1 MSNVTLTI
9 VQHRGESLALG
20 RNVAVKL
27 LLDKSDQKKSVEGAG
42 IWSVARELWIRSS
55 SRPRESYKKAA

>member
-9 VQHRGESLALG
+9 VHHRGESVALG

-27 LLDKSDQKKSVEGAG
+27 LLDKSDRKKSVEAAG
-42 IWSVARELWIRSS
+42 IWRAARELWIRSS
-55 SRPRESYKKAA
+55 LRASESNKKAA

>member
-9 VQHRGESLALG
+9 VHHRAESVALG

-27 LLDKSDQKKSVEGAG
+27 LLDKSGRKKSVEGAG
-42 IWSVARELWIRSS
+42 IWSAARELWIRSS
-55 SRPRESYKKAA
+55 SRPRESYKKAS